1 MADNSTDFDVIII
14 GGGPGGLSA
23 AMWCA
28 DLGLKAV
35 VFEKEPEFGGQ
46 LLWTFNAIENYL
58 GIAAANGRELRDRF
72 LQHVENKKFK
82 RLTEA
87 FVVGADLA
95 RKRVTLADGTSYSA
109 KAIIIATG
117 VRRRKLDVPGEEQF
131 IGRGILE
138 SGAKS
143 KDDVKN
149 KTVAIIGG
157 GDAALENALI
167 LSQTAK
173 RVFVIH
179 RKNKFTARPE
189 FVENARRCENVEF
202 IFDTCVTAISGNKRV
217 EAVELQNTKSA
228 ERSKIASDALLIR
241 IGVVPNTEMFSGQIA
256 LDESGYIM
264 ISSDC
269 QTSLQDI
276 YAIGDAANQ
285 FSPTIAAAA
294 GQGAIAART
303 IFTKKDQ

>member
-1 MADNSTDFDVIII
+1 M
-14 GGGPGGLSA
+14 
-23 AMWCA
+23 
-28 DLGLKAV
+28 
-35 VFEKEPEFGGQ
+35 
-46 LLWTFNAIENYL
+46 
-58 GIAAANGRELRDRF
+58 
-72 LQHVENKKFK
+72 
-82 RLTEA
+82 
-87 FVVGADLA
+87 
-95 RKRVTLADGTSYSA
+95 
-109 KAIIIATG
+109 
-117 VRRRKLDVPGEEQF
+117 PGEEQF
-131 IGRGILE
+131 IGLGILE
-138 SGAKS
+138 SGSKS
-143 KDDVKN
+143 KVDVKN

-202 IFDTCVTAISGNKRV
+202 IFDTRVTAIIGNKRV
-217 EAVELQNTKSA
+217 EAIELQNTKSA

-256 LDESGYIM
+256 LDESGYIT
-264 ISSDC
+264 IGSDC